1 MPERHGELLSHLRDY
16 VLNDAL
22 PEVVLK
28 PELAGELVKAYR
40 QTIVYRDVID
50 RYRIR
55 DASFF
60 ETFLELV
67 EDSFGKYV

>member
-1 MPERHGELLSHLRDY
+1 M
-16 VLNDAL
+16 
-22 PEVVLK
+22 VLK

-60 ETFLELV
+60 ETSLELV
-67 EDSFGKYV
+67 EDSFGKCV